1 MYQGGSVNKDM
12 QAALE
17 GALYAFGVDALFTG
31 HVHSYER
38 DYPVWGGQLEST
50 SYVDP
55 RATVHIMVGGAGN
68 DEMDGSAAPA
78 PAAAAV
84 LARLAAERGWVDP
97 SRAKV
102 AADTARM
109 YERAAA
115 GGDWVAVTDHG
126 HFGAGLVRVENATH
140 LHFSYV
146 RTTTGEVFDE
156 VWIVKHG
163 HVGGY

>member
-1 MYQGGSVNKDM
+1 MVQSKREREAPLDAHG
-12 QAALE
+12 E

-78 PAAAAV
+78 PP
-84 LARLAAERGWVDP
+84 RPRTRKQQQQQQQQ
-97 SRAKV
+97 SR
-102 AADTARM
+102 
-109 YERAAA
+109 
-115 GGDWVAVTDHG
+115 
-126 HFGAGLVRVENATH
+126 
-140 LHFSYV
+140 
-146 RTTTGEVFDE
+146 
-156 VWIVKHG
+156 
-163 HVGGY
+163 